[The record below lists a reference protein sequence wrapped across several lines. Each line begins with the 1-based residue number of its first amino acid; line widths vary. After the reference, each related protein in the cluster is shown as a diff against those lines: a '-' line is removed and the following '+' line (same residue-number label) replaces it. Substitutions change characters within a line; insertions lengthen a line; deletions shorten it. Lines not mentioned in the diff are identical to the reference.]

1 MLKNRLPDQSEKQK
15 MKTTTINKIV
25 LIAGFAATFYSCS
38 TPQHFQREK
47 ISTAGLYSRS
57 ETTDSL
63 TIADKPWRELF
74 TESHLQQLIQEGL
87 KNNPDLLVAMLKVKE
102 AEAYF
107 SQSKAAFLPD
117 ISVSGNAS
125 YTHNPKTIYP
135 DGPYE
140 TKSFQLGGEASWEID
155 LWGKLRSSKRA
166 AYANL
171 LSSDAGR
178 KAVQT
183 RLIADIASVYYSLVG
198 LDAKLV
204 ITRETVKNNIDLV
217 ETMKALKESG
227 KVTGAAIVQSEA
239 SRYAAEVTI
248 PDLEQQISE
257 TENVICLLLGRVPG
271 TIERGKIEDQILSA
285 DLITGVPARL
295 LDNRPDVMQAEFNV
309 MSAYEITNNARASF
323 YPALTLTASTGFV
336 ALSLNQFLDPKAFAA
351 NVVAG
356 LVQPVFNKRI
366 NVTRLNVAK
375 AQQEEALINFRN
387 MLLKAGQEVHEALGS
402 YEWSAQK
409 IALRRLEQDA
419 LVKSVDYTKEL
430 LTYGS
435 ANYIEVLNAQTS
447 LLSVQLS
454 SINDRLQQLNSIVS
468 LYRALGGGWR

>member
-1 MLKNRLPDQSEKQK
+1 MR
-15 MKTTTINKIV
+15 TFTINKIV
-25 LIAGFAATFYSCS
+25 LIAGFAVALYSCS
-38 TPQHFQREK
+38 TSNHFQREK
-47 ISTAGLYSRS
+47 ISTVGLYGNSA
-57 ETTDSL
+57 TTDSI

-74 TESHLQQLIQEGL
+74 TETHLQQLIQEGL
-87 KNNPDLLVAMLKVKE
+87 RNNADLLIAMQKVKE

-107 SQSKAAFLPD
+107 SQSKAALLPEL
-117 ISVSGNAS
+117 SASGNA
-125 YTHNPKTIYP
+125 TFTRNPKTIYP

-140 TKSFQLGGEASWEID
+140 SKSFQLGGEASWEID

-178 KAVQT
+178 KAIQT
-183 RLIADIASVYYSLVG
+183 RLIADIASTYYSLIG

-204 ITRETVKNNIDLV
+204 ITRQTVKNNIDLV
-217 ETMKALKESG
+217 ETMKVLKKSG

-239 SRYAAEVTI
+239 ARYAAEVTI

-257 TENVICLLLGRVPG
+257 TENIICLLLGRVPG
-271 TIERGKIEDQILSA
+271 TIERGKIDNQILSA
-285 DLITGVPARL
+285 DLKTGVPARL
-295 LDNRPDVMQAEFNV
+295 LDNRPDVMQAEFGV
-309 MSAYEITNNARASF
+309 MSAYEVTNNARASF
-323 YPALTLTASTGFV
+323 YPALTLTASAGFV
-336 ALSLNQFLDPKAFAA
+336 ALNLSQFFDAKTFAA
-351 NVVAG
+351 NVIGG
-356 LVQPVFNKRI
+356 LTQPIFNKKI
-366 NVTRLNVAK
+366 NVTRLKVAK

-387 MLLKAGQEVHEALGS
+387 TLLKAGEEVHEALGS
-402 YEWSAQK
+402 YEWSVQK
-409 IALRRLEQDA
+409 IALRRQEQDA

-454 SINDRLQQLNSIVS
+454 SINDKLQQLNSVVS
-468 LYRALGGGWR
+468 LYRALGGGWKY